1 VRGLLFFD
9 MTHEVYELLRMIYDA
24 EKQYERITW
33 HDNQDEVEAF
43 RSKYGKAHKY
53 LLDRKYIYGAISIF
67 SELQLTEK
75 GEQALEA
82 FEKTLEE
89 KNWEKE
95 RDDVKFRRRLI
106 IAIVTVITTSLL
118 GAILKLLLRTT

>member
-1 VRGLLFFD
+1 
-9 MTHEVYELLRMIYDA
+9 MIYDA

-82 FEKTLEE
+82 FEKTPTV
-89 KNWEKE
+89 KQNRKE
-95 RDDVKFRRRLI
+95 VI
-106 IAIVTVITTSLL
+106 IAIAGVIIGIIGILITILL
-118 GAILKLLLRTT
+118 SK

>member
-1 VRGLLFFD
+1 
-9 MTHEVYELLRMIYDA
+9 MIYDA

-33 HDNQDEVEAF
+33 HDSQEEVDAF
-43 RSKYGKAHKY
+43 RAKYGKAHKY

-75 GEQALEA
+75 GENALEA

-95 RDDVKFRRRLI
+95 RDDVKFKRKLI
-106 IAIVTVITTSLL
+106 ITIVTVILTVIGSV
-118 GAILKLLLRTT
+118 ISWKLLRL